1 MQLAASR
8 GRARVRRFTALE
20 LAVAFALAGSTVAV
34 MVPAFFRQLHASRF
48 VEPVQGLQRL
58 GGSALAYAHER
69 AVGEAFPSS
78 AALTPEA
85 PPRGRCEVDPPGTW
99 DGPTWRALDFRPVP
113 AEQPHCFAFGFDSA
127 LSPAK
132 STFRAYAHG
141 DLDGDGIVS
150 TFEVTGEDVA
160 GDTRGPVLDPGM
172 FVDAEV
178 E

>member
-1 MQLAASR
+1 M
-8 GRARVRRFTALE
+8 T
-20 LAVAFALAGSTVAV
+20 FALAGSTLAV
-34 MVPAFFRQLHASRF
+34 MVPAFLHQLRASRF
-48 VEPVQGLQRL
+48 VEPIQGLERL
-58 GGSALAYAHER
+58 GESAVAYAHEHP
-69 AVGEAFPSS
+69 VGEAFPPS
-78 AALTPEA
+78 AALTPDA
-85 PPRGRCEVDPPGTW
+85 PPRGRCEVDPAGAW

-113 AEQPHCFAFGFDSA
+113 AGDPHCFAFGFDSA

-150 TFEVTGEDVA
+150 TFEVTGEHVS
-160 GDTRGPVLDPGM
+160 GDGRGPLLDPGM